1 MTTNPNP
8 SEIEPELIDVRTVA
22 KLLGCSVR
30 TVWRLRDRGAIPQ
43 PLILTTNGLVR
54 WRRSTLLAWISEAES
69 IANNAGRRNRRG
81 KK

>member
-30 TVWRLRDRGAIPQ
+30 TVWRLRDAGKIPQ
-43 PLILTTNGLVR
+43 SLVLSAGLVR
-54 WRRSTLLAWISEAES
+54 WRRSTLLRWIAEAES
-69 IANNAGRRNRRG
+69 IASNAARRNQRRG
-81 KK
+81 K

>member
-30 TVWRLRDRGAIPQ
+30 TVWRLRDAGKIPQ
-43 PLILTTNGLVR
+43 PLILASSLIR
-54 WRRSTLLAWISEAES
+54 WRRCALLRWLAEAES

-81 KK
+81 K

>member
-43 PLILTTNGLVR
+43 PLILTTGLVR
-54 WRRSTLLAWISEAES
+54 WRRSTLLKWISEAES
-69 IANNAGRRNRRG
+69 IAARRTRRG
-81 KK
+81 K